1 MKLSR
6 YSKII
11 KDNNKTE
18 THDVTSNILCNHI
31 FKMPATLGVRAAA
44 DRKWRVL
51 NVSTKKTNLS
61 WGPDSARDCWIFFVF

>member
-11 KDNNKTE
+11 EDNNKTE

-31 FKMPATLGVRAAA
+31 FKMPATLSMHVAA

-51 NVSTKKTNLS
+51 NASTKKTKLS
-61 WGPDSARDCWIFFVF
+61 WGPVSARDC